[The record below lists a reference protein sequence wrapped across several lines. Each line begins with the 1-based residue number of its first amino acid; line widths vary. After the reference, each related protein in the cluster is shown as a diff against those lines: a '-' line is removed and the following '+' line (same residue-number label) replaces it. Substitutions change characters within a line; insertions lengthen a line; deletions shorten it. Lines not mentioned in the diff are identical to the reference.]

1 VKNKLNSAERMMV
14 AAVHLFARSG
24 YHGTTTKEVSELAN
38 VSESNIFRYFPTKRD
53 LFLRAIEH
61 ELKKVTG
68 CADALVLALNTND
81 ANSALSSV
89 FELISEIMVEQP
101 ELVRLLHFSAMEF
114 GTDMEPLF
122 RRHVQP
128 SVEFLSNSIRR
139 WSHDGQLSEI
149 DPRLTVLS
157 FIATG
162 MFLQDLFPAF
172 SGSMSPFKVNQITIS
187 SNAAQWRGVLVTQP
201 TTSGS
206 APKHPTQDPDASD
219 TAFPS
224 IHSTFPEEASSSTSV
239 PASSSSQARLSR
251 WAISGKS

>member
-1 VKNKLNSAERMMV
+1 MV

-24 YHGTTTKEVSELAN
+24 YHGTTTKEVSKLAN

-53 LFLRAIEH
+53 LFLCAIEH
-61 ELKKVTG
+61 ELKKLTG
-68 CADALVLALNTND
+68 CADALVLVLNTSD
-81 ANSALSSV
+81 ANNALSSV

-122 RRHVQP
+122 RRHVYP
-128 SVEFLSNSIRR
+128 SVKFLSNSIQR

-157 FIATG
+157 FLATG

-172 SGSMSPFKVNQITIS
+172 TGSTSPFKVGEITIS
-187 SNAAQWRGVLVTQP
+187 SNVNVWRGVLVTQ
-201 TTSGS
+201 TKASGS
-206 APKHPTQDPDASD
+206 AIRLPTPAPDASA
-219 TAFPS
+219 TAFPCIPS
-224 IHSTFPEEASSSTSV
+224 IFPERASGSTSV
-239 PASSSSQARLSR
+239 AASSSSRTRLRRLVISR
-251 WAISGKS
+251 KS

>member
-1 VKNKLNSAERMMV
+1 VKNKINSAERIMV

-53 LFLRAIEH
+53 LFLSAIEH

-68 CADALVLALNTND
+68 CADALVLALNTSD
-81 ANSALSSV
+81 ANKALSSV
-89 FELISEIMVEQP
+89 FDLISEIMVEQP
-101 ELVRLLHFSAMEF
+101 ELVRVLHFSAMEF

-122 RRHVQP
+122 RRHVYP
-128 SVEFLSNSIRR
+128 SVKFLSNSIER

-157 FIATG
+157 FLATG
-162 MFLQDLFPAF
+162 IFLQDLFPAF
-172 SGSMSPFKVNQITIS
+172 TRSTSPFKVPEIA
-187 SNAAQWRGVLVTQP
+187 NANVWRGVLVTQP
-201 TTSGS
+201 KVSGS
-206 APKHPTQDPDASD
+206 AIRLPPPAPDASA

-224 IHSTFPEEASSSTSV
+224 IPSTFPEKVISSTSV
-239 PASSSSQARLSR
+239 PASSSSRARLTRWVTSR
-251 WAISGKS
+251 KP